1 MSTFRPPPPL
11 GWGPPQP
18 WTINQSGQPAKRFPT
33 IANSVGWIG
42 MYFGFQIV
50 FTIVTLIV
58 AAVADSTLRDE
69 ILSGDP
75 QRTQDALQGASVPLL
90 AALVLAGLA
99 SLAIMGLQLRKQQRH
114 RQIGVFNANRWTWG
128 RTIAAAVGLSI
139 ATLTLNALYGR
150 LVLQGKN
157 SQAQTTAIV
166 KGLSGTGA
174 KVIGFLAIVVIGP
187 IVEEMLF
194 RGYLQTALS
203 KRMKPWLAIVLASC
217 AFAAIHLQPAAFPML
232 ALVGGVFGFL
242 YHRTG
247 SLRVSMVLHM
257 LNNGLAFVALL
268 AST

>member
-1 MSTFRPPPPL
+1 
-11 GWGPPQP
+11 
-18 WTINQSGQPAKRFPT
+18 
-33 IANSVGWIG
+33 

-58 AAVADSTLRDE
+58 AAVADSTLRAN

-75 QRTQDALQGASVPLL
+75 KRTQDALQGASVPLL
-90 AALVLAGLA
+90 AALVLAGWV
-99 SLAIMGLQLRKQQRH
+99 SLLIMGLQLRKEQRH
-114 RQIGVFNANRWTWG
+114 QLIGVFTPNLWTWS
-128 RTIAAAVGLSI
+128 RTIAAAIGLSI
-139 ATLTLNALYGR
+139 AALTLNALYGR
-150 LVLQGKN
+150 WVLKSIE

-166 KGLSGTGA
+166 KGLDSTGA

-203 KRMKPWLAIVLASC
+203 KRMKPWLAIVLASG

-247 SLRVSMVLHM
+247 SLRVSMALHM
-257 LNNGLAFVALL
+257 LNNGLAFAALL

>member
-1 MSTFRPPPPL
+1 M
-11 GWGPPQP
+11 
-18 WTINQSGQPAKRFPT
+18 
-33 IANSVGWIG
+33 
-42 MYFGFQIV
+42 
-50 FTIVTLIV
+50 
-58 AAVADSTLRDE
+58 
-69 ILSGDP
+69 
-75 QRTQDALQGASVPLL
+75 
-90 AALVLAGLA
+90 LAGWV
-99 SLAIMGLQLRKQQRH
+99 SLLIMGLQLRKEQRH
-114 RQIGVFNANRWTWG
+114 QLIGVFTPNLWTWS
-128 RTIAAAVGLSI
+128 RTIAAVIGLSI
-139 ATLTLNALYGR
+139 AALTLNALYGR
-150 LVLQGKN
+150 WVLKSKD

-166 KGLSGTGA
+166 KGLDSTGA

-247 SLRVSMVLHM
+247 SLRVSMALHM
-257 LNNGLAFVALL
+257 LNNGLAFAALL